1 MEVVELDGPH
11 RLTAHGV
18 VEAAIAA
25 IGDHAFFEQ
34 VRCTHRTAIPRG
46 SSIYSCEFAG
56 GQNVEP

>member
-34 VRCTHRTAIPRG
+34 VRCTPHSNPSR
-46 SSIYSCEFAG
+46 E
-56 GQNVEP
+56 QHL